1 MAKVSRRAIASV
13 RPAAEHVGV
22 ANILVVEDEPDLN
35 ALLCEQL
42 AKDGHRVAG
51 VHDGREA
58 VRRIDAGGLDLV
70 LLDWMLPLLDGPG
83 VLREVRKRSL
93 VPVIMLTAR
102 GTDLDI
108 IDGLEAGADDYLA
121 KPVHIRVLRARI
133 AAMLRRSSASQSSL
147 SLSAAADAIAAG
159 DIRVDPENRVATRAG
174 RELDLTPLEFELL
187 HLFCANPGRTFSR
200 EFLLERLW
208 ADDED
213 VSARTVDTHIQR
225 LRKKLGDADAT
236 LQTVW
241 GVGYR
246 LRNP

>member
-1 MAKVSRRAIASV
+1 MAKVSRPAIASA

-42 AKDGHRVAG
+42 AKDGHRITG
-51 VHDGREA
+51 VFDGIEA
-58 VRRIDAGGLDLV
+58 VRRIDAGGIDLV

-102 GTDLDI
+102 GTDLDVV
-108 IDGLEAGADDYLA
+108 DGLEAGADDYLA

-133 AAMLRRSSASQSSL
+133 AAMLRR
-147 SLSAAADAIAAG
+147 AG
-159 DIRVDPENRVATRAG
+159 ATDRLHPANGALVIGAGNIRVDPENRFAERAG
-174 RELDLTPLEFELL
+174 RELELTPLEFELL

-200 EFLLERLW
+200 DFLLERLW
-208 ADDED
+208 SDDED

-225 LRKKLGDADAT
+225 LRKKLGDADTT

-246 LRNP
+246 LRVS

>member
-1 MAKVSRRAIASV
+1 MAKVSRQAIATV
-13 RPAAEHVGV
+13 GPAAEHDGV
-22 ANILVVEDEPDLN
+22 ANILIVEDEPDLN

-42 AKDGHRVAG
+42 TKDGHRVAG
-51 VHDGREA
+51 VHDGLEA

-70 LLDWMLPLLDGPG
+70 LLDWMLPVLDGPG

-108 IDGLEAGADDYLA
+108 VDGLEAGADDYLS

-133 AAMLRRSSASQSSL
+133 AALLRRSSAGQRQSIGD
-147 SLSAAADAIAAG
+147 SADTITTG
-159 DIRVDPENRVATRAG
+159 DIRVDPDNRIAARGG

-200 EFLLERLW
+200 DYLLERLW

-225 LRKKLGDADAT
+225 LRKKLGDADST

-246 LRNP
+246 LRVP